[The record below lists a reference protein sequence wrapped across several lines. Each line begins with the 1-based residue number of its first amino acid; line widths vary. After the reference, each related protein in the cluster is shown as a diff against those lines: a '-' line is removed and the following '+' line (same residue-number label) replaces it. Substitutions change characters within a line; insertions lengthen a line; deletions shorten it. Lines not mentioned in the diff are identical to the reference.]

1 MCLPLCFLK
10 KVVQFESWLVFIIS
24 ILAIIIA
31 IIVTIA
37 EKGLIDNIHNIG
49 YVKINFNDS

>member
-10 KVVQFESWLVFIIS
+10 KVVQFESWLVFIVS

-37 EKGLIDNIHNIG
+37 ENGLIESIHDIG
-49 YVKINFNDS
+49 YVI